1 LNFQLL
7 LEHID
12 EAKENAMPAVTVSD
26 ITILPRISAGA
37 GLRARTIKSITTAP
51 QGFEGEGF
59 PVRRAFAG
67 VDLAELDPF
76 IHLDQMGE
84 VEYAP
89 GEPKGTPW
97 HPHRGFETVTYI
109 IDGIFDHQ
117 DSNGGGG
124 TISNGDTQWMT
135 AGGGILHI
143 ETPPESLVMSGG
155 LFHGFQ
161 LWVNLPAAKKWSPP
175 AYQDVRANDVALLT
189 TQDGGTLLRVIAGEV
204 DGHVGPGTTQTPITL
219 IHATI
224 APGAELRLPWR
235 KDYNALV
242 YTMSGHG
249 FVGEEQRPVSM
260 GQLTVFGEGD
270 AIVIRA
276 AQQQESRSPN
286 LELFILGGQ
295 PIKEPVAW
303 MGPFVMNTKREVLQ
317 AFEDFQKGLL
327 GSIPAIY
334 KADAKRQENGSRL
347 NRTGKLGGD
356 TPGNNNNHDAKEI
369 LDVHGAPTDMQES

>member
-1 LNFQLL
+1 
-7 LEHID
+7 
-12 EAKENAMPAVTVSD
+12 MPAVTVKD
-26 ITILPRISAGA
+26 ITVLPRVVVPAGA
-37 GLRARTIKSITTAP
+37 IARGVRSITTAP

-67 VDLAELDPF
+67 VDVAQLDPF

-109 IDGIFDHQ
+109 IDGIFDHW
-117 DSNGGGG
+117 DNNGGGG
-124 TISNGDTQWMT
+124 TITNGDTQWMT
-135 AGGGILHI
+135 AGAGILHI
-143 ETPPESLVMSGG
+143 ETPPEHLVVSGG

-175 AYQDVRANDVALLT
+175 AYQDLRASDVALLSSH
-189 TQDGGTLLRVIAGEV
+189 DGGALIRVIAGEV
-204 DGHVGPGTTQTPITL
+204 GGHKGPGSTQTPITL
-219 IHATI
+219 VHATV
-224 APGAELRLPWR
+224 AAGAELRLPWR

-242 YTMSGHG
+242 YTLAGHG
-249 FVGEEQRPVSM
+249 YVGDERRPVQM
-260 GQLTVFGEGD
+260 GQLTVFAEGD
-270 AIVIRA
+270 MIVVRA
-276 AQQQESRSPN
+276 ADVQESRSPE
-286 LELFILGGQ
+286 LELFILGGE

-327 GSIPAIY
+327 GTIPVIN
-334 KADAKRQENGSRL
+334 KNSRPLNRSGEGSKLGNGS
-347 NRTGKLGGD
+347 GGSNQSAAAD
-356 TPGNNNNHDAKEI
+356 I
-369 LDVHGAPTDMQES
+369 LDAHNAPREIVEG